1 MKKYENASDD
11 GLAQIFINA
20 QDIVSNNK
28 PNKKKALEFIE
39 WVKIE
44 WTKRKNCI

>member
-11 GLAQIFINA
+11 GLANIFINA
-20 QDIVSNNK
+20 QDIVANNK
-28 PNKKKALEFIE
+28 PKKQEALEFIE

-44 WTKRKNCI
+44 